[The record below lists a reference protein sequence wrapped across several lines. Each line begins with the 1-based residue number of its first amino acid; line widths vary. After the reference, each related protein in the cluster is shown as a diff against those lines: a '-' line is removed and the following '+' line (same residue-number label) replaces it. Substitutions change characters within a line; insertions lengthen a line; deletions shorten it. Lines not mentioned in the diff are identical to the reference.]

1 MIDDLRE
8 IFVHLSINKMRTS
21 LTGLSVSVG
30 IFLLIILLGA
40 GNGLINAFDANMGS
54 VALDAIKVWP
64 GVTSEPYN
72 GFETGRE
79 IKFDSRDPQLIN
91 RAFPERVHS
100 VTAKNQQSG
109 VKASYGNK
117 MLSGTLNGCYP
128 DNIEIDKIKVLY
140 GRYLSQ
146 SDLDNQRKVIVISE
160 RSAEEFFT
168 TAINALNKPLRI
180 DSIVYHVVGIVSN
193 KGIMGGFEGDIPYT
207 SMQLLYRKGQN
218 IEELIL
224 RTNGT
229 DTEEADSVFRK
240 DLYSVFSVPHNFS
253 PKDESAVWIDNPA
266 NGARE
271 RDQAAHYLRVAMW
284 VIGGLTLL
292 SGIVGISNIMLI
304 TIKERTHEFGIRK
317 ALGAKPWPILRSVLI
332 ESVIITGFFGY
343 CGLVLGVIGTEYLN
357 YSLGKVTMM
366 VGDQPIYT
374 FMNPTI
380 DLQIAFQAL
389 SVLIISGLIAGFV
402 PASKAVKVKPIEA
415 LRANE

>member
-72 GFETGRE
+72 GLEKGRE

-117 MLSGTLNGCYP
+117 MLSG
-128 DNIEIDKIKVLY
+128 
-140 GRYLSQ
+140 
-146 SDLDNQRKVIVISE
+146 SE

-229 DTEEADSVFRK
+229 DTEKADSAFRK

-284 VIGGLTLL
+284 VIGSLTLL